1 MTNPLLAEADQAD
14 QQPQQPPGFDPSSAI
29 AAVEQGLLSFL
40 GMPMQQK
47 LDGLPLQQFPQT
59 FAPQQSTADA
69 ASLDPF
75 QLIAPVVNGLGS
87 LGNGQFS
94 GIDPT
99 QILSGVSNAFD
110 GTATP
115 LQQARGSVAHDWK
128 GGANAAADAKAHA
141 AVANGAQVATQA
153 DGLRENLSTS
163 ASEVAQA
170 RKQLIDIVDE
180 FQAKMAAVD
189 LSTPEGKAAAIAA
202 ANEANTESAAVMK
215 DVQGKLGTQAQ
226 QAAAIGAPVQVAN
239 APGGSTPGGPT
250 NPLKGLAGLDPTGV
264 LDTVVSDPRMTPKGL
279 AGNFMDLI
287 FLPSTLSEMNGNLKA
302 TNATMSRTNSIMTG
316 LGETMV
322 TTNGTIGKTNSI
334 MTGLGN
340 TIGSTN
346 SIMTGLGNTLGTTN
360 DRMATLN
367 GSMGTLHGDMTGLS
381 GDMRGLSGDMGTL
394 HGDMTGL
401 SGDMQGLSGDMGTL
415 HEDMA
420 GPDGLSE
427 KLDDTNDTMG
437 DVNDTMGETN
447 DRLDATN
454 DSLGRTNDEVGELN
468 DTIPGPIDPTNVD
481 GGPDTPYVPW

>member
-1 MTNPLLAEADQAD
+1 MTHPLLAPADQTD

-40 GMPMQQK
+40 SMPMQQK
-47 LDGLPLQQFPQT
+47 LDGLPLQQLPQT
-59 FAPQQSTADA
+59 FAPQGSPADA
-69 ASLDPF
+69 SSLDPF

-94 GIDPT
+94 GVDPT
-99 QILSGVSNAFD
+99 QILSGVSSAFD
-110 GTATP
+110 GTAMP
-115 LQQARGSVAHDWK
+115 LQQARGSVSHDWK
-128 GGANAAADAKAHA
+128 GGANTAADAKTHA
-141 AVANGAQVATQA
+141 AVANGAEVATQA
-153 DGLRENLSTS
+153 DGLRQNLSDS

-170 RKQLIDIVDE
+170 RKRLIDIVDE

-202 ANEANTESAAVMK
+202 ANEANTESTAVMK
-215 DVQGKLGTQAQ
+215 DVQGKLGVQAQ

-239 APGGSTPGGPT
+239 APGGSTAGGPT

-334 MTGLGN
+334 MSGLGT
-340 TIGSTN
+340 TIGATN

-394 HGDMTGL
+394 HNDMTGL
-401 SGDMQGLSGDMGTL
+401 SGDMGNLSDGMGDLNDGMGTLHDDMGGLSEDMNGLGDDMGTL
-415 HEDMA
+415 HDDM
-420 GPDGLSE
+420 GGLSD
-427 KLDDTNDTMG
+427 KLGTTNEEMQ
-437 DVNDTMGETN
+437 
-447 DRLDATN
+447 
-454 DSLGRTNDEVGELN
+454 ELN
-468 DTIPGPIDPTNVD
+468 DTIPGPVDLPDPTNID
-481 GGPDTPYVPW
+481 GGPDTPGVPW

>member
-1 MTNPLLAEADQAD
+1 MTNPLLAPADPTD

-40 GMPMQQK
+40 SMPMQQK

-59 FAPQQSTADA
+59 FAPQGASADA
-69 ASLDPF
+69 ASIDPF
-75 QLIAPVVNGLGS
+75 QLIAPVVNSLGS

-94 GIDPT
+94 GVDPT

-110 GTATP
+110 GTAMP

-128 GGANAAADAKAHA
+128 GGANAAADAKTHA

-189 LSTPEGKAAAIAA
+189 LSTPEGRAAAIAA
-202 ANEANTESAAVMK
+202 AKEANTESTAVMR
-215 DVQGKLGTQAQ
+215 DVQGKLGVQAQ

-239 APGGSTPGGPT
+239 APGGSMA

-287 FLPSTLSEMNGNLKA
+287 FLPTTLSEMNGNLKA

-316 LGETMV
+316 LGKTMV

-334 MTGLGN
+334 MSGLGT
-340 TIGSTN
+340 TIGATN

-367 GSMGTLHGDMTGLS
+367 GSMGTLHTDMTGLS

-394 HGDMTGL
+394 HNDMTGL

-415 HEDMA
+415 HTDMA
-420 GPDGLSE
+420 GPDGLSNKMGTLSGDMGTLHE
-427 KLDDTNDTMG
+427 DMGGLSEDMGGLSGKLDTTN
-437 DVNDTMGETN
+437 GEMQ
-447 DRLDATN
+447 
-454 DSLGRTNDEVGELN
+454 ELN
-468 DTIPGPIDPTNVD
+468 DTIPGPVDPTNL
-481 GGPDTPYVPW
+481 GGGHDTPWVPW